1 MKKFLFGL
9 ILGLLIPAA
18 AVYGYFNYGYAPM
31 ATSAPPMPF
40 EKKMAR
46 MALSAHIRKEAP
58 KKASPIPAD
67 EPNLTAGAALYKENC
82 SFCHGLINSKAT
94 LAAKGM
100 FPLPPQLWEKD
111 EMVTD
116 DPAGV
121 TYWKISNGIR
131 MTGMPGFG
139 ETLTP
144 TQVWQ
149 ISLLLAHADKLP
161 AQTRSALIKPSEE
174 PQEAGVK
181 KSPPELKQTAA
192 PAPQSQKKKK

>member
-1 MKKFLFGL
+1 VKTFLFGL

-18 AVYGYFNYGYAPM
+18 VVYGYFNFGYAPI
-31 ATSAPPMPF
+31 AASAPPMPF

-46 MALSAHIRKEAP
+46 MTLSAHIRKEAP
-58 KKASPIPAD
+58 KGDAPVPVD
-67 EPNLTAGAALYKENC
+67 DTNLTAGAGLYKENC
-82 SFCHGLINSKAT
+82 AFCHGLPGQKAT

-100 FPLPPQLWEKD
+100 FPIPPQLWEKD

-116 DPAGV
+116 DPV
-121 TYWKISNGIR
+121 STTYWKVSKGIR

-149 ISLLLAHADKLP
+149 ISLLLANADKLP
-161 AQTRSALIKPSEE
+161 ASTQAALAKPAVE
-174 PQEAGVK
+174 
-181 KSPPELKQTAA
+181 TAA
-192 PAPQSQKKKK
+192 TTPAQNTPAAPQPHHDHHNH